1 MLFFLFAPLAER
13 VATES
18 RIYTDEKLLCKFY
31 FVPQKP
37 KRAQKYFCVF
47 CEICGLLFICLWGKG
62 CHGCHGFTRMRNCFA
77 IFVPQKA
84 GGAELHGAFY
94 WRRKL
99 LNSPDYLCI
108 AGQVWLVR

>member
-18 RIYTDEKLLCKFY
+18 RIYTDEKLLCNFY

-47 CEICGLLFICLWGKG
+47 CEICGLLFICLWRKG
-62 CHGCHGFTRMRNCFA
+62 LPRMSR
-77 IFVPQKA
+77 IYTD
-84 GGAELHGAFY
+84 E
-94 WRRKL
+94 KL
-99 LNSPDYLCI
+99 LCNFCSAESGRRRVTWCLLLAPE
-108 AGQVWLVR
+108 AFE

>member
-18 RIYTDEKLLCKFY
+18 RIYTDEKLLCNFY

-47 CEICGLLFICLWGKG
+47 LRNLRAFIYLPLGKG
-62 CHGCHGFTRMRNCFA
+62 LPRMSR
-77 IFVPQKA
+77 IYTD
-84 GGAELHGAFY
+84 E
-94 WRRKL
+94 KL
-99 LNSPDYLCI
+99 LCNFCSAESGRRRVTWCLLLAPE
-108 AGQVWLVR
+108 AFE